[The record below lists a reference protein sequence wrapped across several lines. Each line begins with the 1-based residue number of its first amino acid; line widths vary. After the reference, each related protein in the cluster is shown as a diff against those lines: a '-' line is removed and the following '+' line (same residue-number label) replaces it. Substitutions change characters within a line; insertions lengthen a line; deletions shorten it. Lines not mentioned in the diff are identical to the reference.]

1 MESWKK
7 SYSQLKLLANK
18 VLQNEEKRGLFNSL
32 FFGNQRYLVLNLPYF
47 DFLRGKVYVNDLI
60 ELLEDAPHDL
70 TIFDLINALYID
82 FMHQVKKGLSFK
94 KIAPFLIDSKK
105 KYLLPQVEERRVL
118 KQVRENIFSFE
129 PVREVVQIQREENEM
144 AEITIRMRED
154 SIYRG
159 EIFLNDVS
167 AFMNGEVITFEEL
180 LSILYLDFIHRIK
193 ENGNSITVM
202 ESILDNLDLLDT

>member
-18 VLQNEEKRGLFNSL
+18 VLQHEEKRGFFSSL
-32 FFGNQRYLVLNLPYF
+32 FYGDQQYLVLNLPYF

-60 ELLEDAPHDL
+60 ELLDEAPQEL

-105 KYLLPQVEERRVL
+105 KYLLHQVEERRVL
-118 KQVRENIFSFE
+118 KQVKENIFSFE
-129 PVREVVQIQREENEM
+129 PVREVVQIQREENKM